1 MVEEGYSYHETPIEI
16 WLSHTLQKIHKMGGK
31 VKLLTEYYKE
41 KESTSEE
48 LINRLDEYNKGV
60 TW

>member
-1 MVEEGYSYHETPIEI
+1 
-16 WLSHTLQKIHKMGGK
+16 MGGK